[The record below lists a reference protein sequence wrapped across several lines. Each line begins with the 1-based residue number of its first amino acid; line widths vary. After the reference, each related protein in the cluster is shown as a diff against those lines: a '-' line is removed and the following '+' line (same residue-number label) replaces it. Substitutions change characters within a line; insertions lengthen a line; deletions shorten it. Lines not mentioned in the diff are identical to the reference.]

1 LSQVSKPSHPVRVL
15 AIGAVL
21 AIAFVVAWRL
31 RHPIANL
38 AVLGIAVSLCILI
51 WTQRGPERN

>member
-1 LSQVSKPSHPVRVL
+1 MRVL

-31 RHPIANL
+31 RHPIADLAIL
-38 AVLGIAVSLCILI
+38 AVAVSLCTLI
-51 WTQRGPERN
+51 WTQKGPERK